1 MTAALVLKKEMEKYH
16 LGGTIRV
23 LPGIAEELV
32 ATKAFYVRAGLFRD
46 VDLVLGA
53 HVSSDFSTSYGTGKG
68 TWSGLVSVQYFFHGR
83 AAHAAMA
90 PWDGRSALDAVE
102 LMDTAWISIASICV
116 WHSVRTGS

>member
-16 LGGTIRV
+16 PGGTIRV

-68 TWSGLVSVQYFFHGR
+68 TWSGLVSVQYFFHER